1 MITLKTI
8 KEHILFFLLICII
21 NDVGFSQNVLI
32 NELQASNKTT
42 FCDGFGEFDDW
53 IEIYNP
59 TNHPVDLTGM
69 FLTDDLSN
77 PKKHQINSS
86 NSKWVTV
93 AAKSYLLLWTDADPE
108 QGSRHISF
116 KLNKQKGLVALFD
129 SNAILIDCLKYG
141 YQKRNY
147 SIGRVSLHNKELAV
161 YSTPSPK
168 DLNKNGLILI
178 ADTVN
183 VQTSVASGLYS
194 KSIEIKLSANFPG
207 SIYYTLDGSE
217 PTLDS
222 YKFSGSVTIDSSVVL
237 RARVITEG
245 YYPSKISSNT
255 YLINEKFSIPILSIV
270 TNPDFLWDEKR
281 GIYTNYEKRKWE
293 VPATIEYFDTTKNLQ
308 HKLAFSKSVDIR
320 IAGKTSRRQPKKSF
334 VFKSNDKDGKTT
346 IDYKVFDDKPI
357 ESFESLWVRSDATS
371 GRNVPEMWVGER
383 YKNELLYQV
392 NKQMDASVDMQS
404 YEPVGLFLN
413 GKYWG
418 LYNLMERKG
427 QNFIKN
433 NHNED
438 DVHILT
444 GESVNIV
451 RGSSVDYEKLLGL
464 VFGNNINDSAVYNKV
479 CDMMDIASYIDYWV
493 FETYCGAHDIS
504 VNIRFWKP
512 KRENTKWRWI
522 SYDQDSWSDY
532 DDESLDYYLSNGK
545 VSLLERLMRNERFQH
560 QFINRVCDFLNT
572 GFKAENVIEKVKSIT
587 TRIHDEDL
595 KDRARWQDTMLYVP
609 QNQRVDSLIEY
620 AKKRPIF
627 LRENMISFFEI
638 DGKVQKISINSDEQR
653 GSVKINQI
661 IANGNWEGDYLGGI
675 PLKITAIPNDDYE
688 FVRWKNRK
696 LGKNSTVIIDPSN
709 IQEVIPIFEKRSFV
723 HNK

>member
-1 MITLKTI
+1 MKTI
-8 KEHILFFLLICII
+8 REHILFFLLICII

-53 IEIYNP
+53 IEIYNQ
-59 TNHPVDLTGM
+59 TNHPVDLTRM

-93 AAKSYLLLWTDADPE
+93 AAKSYLLLWMDADPE

-116 KLNKQKGLVALFD
+116 KLNKQKGLIALFD
-129 SNAILIDCLKYG
+129 SNAILIDYLKYKH
-141 YQKRNY
+141 QKRDY
-147 SIGRVSLHNKELAV
+147 SLGRVSLHNKELAV

-183 VQTSVASGLYS
+183 VQTSLASGVYS

-308 HKLAFSKSVDIR
+308 HNLAFSKSVDIR

-357 ESFESLWVRSDATS
+357 ENFESLWVRSDATS

-383 YKNELLYQV
+383 FKNELLYQV

-545 VSLLERLMRNERFQH
+545 VSLLERLMRNETFQH

-661 IANGNWEGDYLGGI
+661 IANGNWEGDYLGSI

>member
-1 MITLKTI
+1 M
-8 KEHILFFLLICII
+8 
-21 NDVGFSQNVLI
+21 
-32 NELQASNKTT
+32 
-42 FCDGFGEFDDW
+42 
-53 IEIYNP
+53 
-59 TNHPVDLTGM
+59 
-69 FLTDDLSN
+69 
-77 PKKHQINSS
+77 
-86 NSKWVTV
+86 
-93 AAKSYLLLWTDADPE
+93 
-108 QGSRHISF
+108 
-116 KLNKQKGLVALFD
+116 
-129 SNAILIDCLKYG
+129 
-141 YQKRNY
+141 
-147 SIGRVSLHNKELAV
+147 
-161 YSTPSPK
+161 
-168 DLNKNGLILI
+168 
-178 ADTVN
+178 
-183 VQTSVASGLYS
+183 
-194 KSIEIKLSANFPG
+194 
-207 SIYYTLDGSE
+207 
-217 PTLDS
+217 
-222 YKFSGSVTIDSSVVL
+222 
-237 RARVITEG
+237 
-245 YYPSKISSNT
+245 
-255 YLINEKFSIPILSIV
+255 
-270 TNPDFLWDEKR
+270 
-281 GIYTNYEKRKWE
+281 
-293 VPATIEYFDTTKNLQ
+293 
-308 HKLAFSKSVDIR
+308 
-320 IAGKTSRRQPKKSF
+320 
-334 VFKSNDKDGKTT
+334 
-346 IDYKVFDDKPI
+346 
-357 ESFESLWVRSDATS
+357 
-371 GRNVPEMWVGER
+371 
-383 YKNELLYQV
+383 LYQV

-464 VFGNNINDSAVYNKV
+464 VFGNNINDSVVYNKV

-545 VSLLERLMRNERFQH
+545 VSLLERLMRNETFQH

-638 DGKVQKISINSDEQR
+638 EGKVQKISINSDEQR

>member
-1 MITLKTI
+1 MKTI

-93 AAKSYLLLWTDADPE
+93 AAKSYLLLWMDADPE

-129 SNAILIDCLKYG
+129 SNAILVDCLKYKH
-141 YQKRNY
+141 QKRDY
-147 SIGRVSLHNKELAV
+147 SLGRVSLHNKELAV

-183 VQTSVASGLYS
+183 VQTSVASGVYS

-308 HKLAFSKSVDIR
+308 HNLAFSKSVDIR

-357 ESFESLWVRSDATS
+357 ENFESLWVRSDATS

-383 YKNELLYQV
+383 FKNELLYQV

-522 SYDQDSWSDY
+522 SYDQDSWNDY

-545 VSLLERLMRNERFQH
+545 VSLLERLMRNETFQH

>member
-1 MITLKTI
+1 MKTI

-93 AAKSYLLLWTDADPE
+93 AAKSYLLLWMDADPE

-129 SNAILIDCLKYG
+129 SNAILVDCLKYKH
-141 YQKRNY
+141 QKRDY
-147 SIGRVSLHNKELAV
+147 SLGRVSLHNKELAV

-183 VQTSVASGLYS
+183 VQTSVASGVYS

-237 RARVITEG
+237 RARVIKEG

-308 HKLAFSKSVDIR
+308 HNLAFSKSVDIR

-357 ESFESLWVRSDATS
+357 ENFESLWVRSDATS

-383 YKNELLYQV
+383 FKNELLYQV

-545 VSLLERLMRNERFQH
+545 VSLLERLMRNETFQH